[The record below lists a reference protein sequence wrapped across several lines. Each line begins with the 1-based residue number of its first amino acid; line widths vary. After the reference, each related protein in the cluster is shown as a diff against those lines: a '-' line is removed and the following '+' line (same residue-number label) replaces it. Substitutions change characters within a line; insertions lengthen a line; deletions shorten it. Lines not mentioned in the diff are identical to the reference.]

1 MKTTVLFAAVC
12 TVVTCSFPLYAAG
25 GATRQGEGQGMS
37 IEQKKSEIL
46 QHIDKRIANSQAEKV
61 CISAA
66 KSHDELRACREKYR
80 PQRPNDTR
88 QGTAP

>member
-1 MKTTVLFAAVC
+1 MKNQVLVAAVVTVIFSLPVFAADS
-12 TVVTCSFPLYAAG
+12 TV
-25 GATRQGEGQGMS
+25 RQGEGQGMS

-61 CISAA
+61 CIGAA

-88 QGTAP
+88 QGTSP